1 MVALGFGL
9 AAVTSGC
16 WLGSGGVVVEVE
28 VEVLGVVVVV
38 VVGVVEEAA
47 AGAGFSASAAG
58 VVSVVSAVVRFAIG
72 AVNEAMV

>member
-28 VEVLGVVVVV
+28 VLGVGVVVV

>member
-9 AAVTSGC
+9 AAVSSGC
-16 WLGSGGVVVEVE
+16 WLGSGGVVVGV
-28 VEVLGVVVVV
+28 GVVVVV
-38 VVGVVEEAA
+38 VVVVVEEAA

-58 VVSVVSAVVRFAIG
+58 VVSGVSAVVRFAIG